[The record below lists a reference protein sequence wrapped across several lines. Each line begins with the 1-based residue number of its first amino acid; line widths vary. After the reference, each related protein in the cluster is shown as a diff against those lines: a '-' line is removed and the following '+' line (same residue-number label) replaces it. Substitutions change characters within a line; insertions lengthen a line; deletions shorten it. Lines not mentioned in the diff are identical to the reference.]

1 MAETKVGIV
10 SYWQNLSSRL
20 AVFRLLPEQPHRF
33 PEYQAGQY
41 ISLRRDDCRLTKKMG
56 VGPDGRQ
63 LYGPDL
69 DENGN
74 RKLGSVTH
82 AYSIASAPWET
93 EQYKWLEFF
102 VILESGEQGEAGRLT
117 ASLFQ
122 EHGPGDSKILYQ
134 DAIQGGFTLPNTTT
148 GFTNVVFI
156 GTGTGVAPFASMIKQ
171 LNHEAVLGKPRDVK
185 YTLIEVNHVF
195 SELAYHDEFLK
206 IEAAQKLD
214 LLYVPSV
221 SRPGPHDLVDPRL
234 GMGRANNLMRYVFQM
249 PLKEEEDFQKQK
261 AAAGNLDA
269 VAKALEWVVRPV
281 LPHDVSMTELRSR
294 FEPADRTVV
303 LCCGNPASMADL
315 RYTCESNNLRFEK
328 EDW

>member
-10 SYWQNLSSRL
+10 AHWQNLSPRL
-20 AVFRLLPEQPHRF
+20 AVFRLLPERSQRF

-41 ISLRRDDCRLTKKMG
+41 IWLRRDDCKLTTKMG
-56 VGPDGRQ
+56 VGADGRQ
-63 LYGPDL
+63 VYGPDL
-69 DENGN
+69 DASGNG
-74 RKLGSVTH
+74 KLGSVTH
-82 AYSIASAPWET
+82 AYSVASAPWET
-93 EQYKWLEFF
+93 EQHGWLEFF
-102 VILESGEQGEAGRLT
+102 VILESGDQGENGRLT
-117 ASLFQ
+117 SSLFQ

-134 DAIQGGFTLPNTTT
+134 DAIQGGFTLSNTTS
-148 GFTNVVFI
+148 GFTNVLFI

-171 LNHEAVLGKPRDVK
+171 LQREAILGKPQNVR

-195 SELAYHDEFLK
+195 SELAYHDAFLK
-206 IEAAQKLD
+206 IEATQKLD
-214 LLYVPSV
+214 FLYVPSV
-221 SRPGPHDLVDPRL
+221 SRPSPHDLVDPRL
-234 GMGRANNLMRYVFQM
+234 GMGRANNLLRYIFQM

-261 AAAGNLDA
+261 TAGGDLSAAAR
-269 VAKALEWVVRPV
+269 ALEWIVRPV
-281 LPHDVSMTELRSR
+281 LPHDVSMTELKSR